1 MLCYFWSPIIPWTYV
16 LKNGYKSSHLDEHRV
31 MKREKYVYNEQTLQ
45 YEKLKLSP
53 TEKLYRF
60 LKVGASIALCSF
72 IIFGVAYKYFPTP
85 KENSLKRENQQ
96 MVYHFDNLK
105 SDFGLIA
112 EDLENLQRKDAD
124 VHRMIFG
131 LDPIDDDVWNG
142 GVGGNNKYSMLEDFE
157 NTGEMISESLSDV
170 DKLKR
175 KVEIQRQSLD
185 MLYDMA
191 SAKEKKLASIPSI
204 KPVVEDKLKRKIKHL
219 SGYGIRLHPVHKV
232 KKFHKGI
239 DFTAPRGTAIQA
251 TGNGTVIRVEK
262 KKRGYGHNVV
272 IDHGY
277 GYTTLYAHMKT
288 IDVKKG
294 EKVTKG
300 QKIGEIGSTGTSTAP
315 HLHYEVR
322 INGKAVNPIDYC
334 LDGLSPTEYKELVAK
349 ASEENQSFD

>member
-1 MLCYFWSPIIPWTYV
+1 
-16 LKNGYKSSHLDEHRV
+16 

-45 YEKLKLSP
+45 YEKLRLTPAEKLS
-53 TEKLYRF
+53 R
-60 LKVGASIALCSF
+60 ASGLTILLLACSAL
-72 IIFGVAYKYFPTP
+72 IFGVAYKYFPTP
-85 KENSLKRENQQ
+85 KEKALQRENQQ
-96 MVYHFDNLK
+96 MVFHFDHLK
-105 SDFGLIA
+105 TDLGQIA
-112 EDLENLQRKDAD
+112 QDLNQLQRKDAD

-131 LDPIDDDVWNG
+131 LDPIDDAVWNG
-142 GVGGNNKYSMLEDFE
+142 GIGGHNKYAMLDNFE
-157 NTGEMISESLSDV
+157 ETGEMISESLEDV

-175 KVEIQRQSLD
+175 KIELQRESLD
-185 MLYDMA
+185 MLFEMA

-239 DFTAPRGTAIQA
+239 DFTAPSGTAIQA

-288 IDVKKG
+288 IIVKKG
-294 EKVTKG
+294 EKVKKG